1 MSLRDLLRPPPH
13 RGPLIAA
20 GGVALAIG
28 VSLTVLRLQ
37 ATLPIGVDAALL
49 LAPGALLFWLGAQA
63 PNEQGEPPA
72 YQSVL
77 LATGLPLV
85 YGGLLVA
92 LGGEL
97 DAIPPNWVLITASL
111 AVAALAIWPALE
123 RNSAISLLLSALLVG
138 FTLAVLAPDAARR
151 PLLLAYA
158 IALTLASLA
167 LREPA
172 RRHAEVLID
181 AAGLATAALAIQEY
195 SSGVPTPDLSA
206 FWELVLL
213 AAGLGLV
220 AFGAL
225 DRSPGPAY
233 VGVLNLLLFIAS
245 ASHGTA
251 LYVWPLFLL
260 TGGVI
265 MLAAGLRP
273 RRPLPPEPDPYRAGE
288 APLAARAERSAEA
301 RPKPR

>member
-20 GGVALAIG
+20 GGVAVAIG
-28 VSLTVLRLQ
+28 VALTVLRLQ
-37 ATLPIGVDAALL
+37 EDLPIGVDAALL
-49 LAPGALLFWLGAQA
+49 LWPGMLLFWLGVQA
-63 PNEQGEPPA
+63 PNEQGMPPA

-77 LATGLPLV
+77 LATGLPLL
-85 YGGLLVA
+85 YGGLLVG
-92 LGGEL
+92 LGGSL
-97 DAIPPNWVLITASL
+97 DEIPPDWVLVTASL
-111 AVAALAIWPALE
+111 AVAALALWPALE
-123 RNSAISLLLSALLVG
+123 RNSAISLLASALLVG
-138 FTLAVLAPDAARR
+138 VTLVIITPDAIIR

-158 IALTLASLA
+158 LGLLLASLA

-172 RRHAEVLID
+172 RRHAEVLLD
-181 AAGLATAALAIQEY
+181 AGGLAVAAMAFVDGFGL
-195 SSGVPTPDLSA
+195 PDLAA

-213 AAGLGLV
+213 AGGLGLV

-245 ASHGTA
+245 ASTGTT
-251 LYVWPLFLL
+251 LWVWPLFLL
-260 TGGVI
+260 VGGLI

-273 RRPLPPEPDPYRAGE
+273 RRPLPPEPAPYRAGE
-288 APLAARAERSAEA
+288 APLAARAEPPNGA
-301 RPKPR
+301 RRTPR